1 MPFRFSLQSLV
12 RFRQSVERHEQIQ
25 LEIANLKV
33 SDMCG
38 KLKSLEQTRDLRN
51 EHQRHGLNVGLTGA
65 ELQFDLL
72 CNSALASYRKNLE
85 KELAQLEKLR
95 DQQYEV
101 FRQARLQREILAS
114 VRDGQLREYRA
125 EKIRRDQRSLDD
137 LFLMRREFLRRE
149 R

>member
-1 MPFRFSLQSLV
+1 MPFRFPLQSLL
-12 RFRQSVERHEQIQ
+12 RSRQSVEHHEQTQ
-25 LEIANLKV
+25 LEIANQKV
-33 SDMCG
+33 ADMRD
-38 KLKSLEQTRDLRN
+38 KIESLEQSRDLRN
-51 EHQRHGLNVGLTGA
+51 ESQRHGLNAGLTGA

-72 CNSALASYRKNLE
+72 CNGALASYRKNLE
-85 KELAQLEKLR
+85 KDLSQLEKLR

-101 FRQARLQREILAS
+101 FRRARLQREILES

-125 EKIRRDQRSLDD
+125 QKTRRDQRSLDD

>member
-1 MPFRFSLQSLV
+1 MPFRFPLQSLL
-12 RFRQSVERHEQIQ
+12 RFRQSMERHEQTQ
-25 LEIANLKV
+25 LEIANQKV
-33 SDMCG
+33 ADMRG
-38 KLKSLEQTRDLRN
+38 KIESLEESRDLRN

-72 CNSALASYRKNLE
+72 CNSAVANYRKDME

-95 DQQYEV
+95 DQQYDV
-101 FRQARLQREILAS
+101 FRQARLHREILES

-125 EKIRRDQRSLDD
+125 EKIRREQRSLDD
-137 LFLMRREFLRRE
+137 LFLMRREFLCRE